1 MNRRVGI
8 IGFPLRHTVS
18 PAFQQAAFDHH
29 GLPARYEV
37 WETPPDDLERR
48 VAELRSEPL
57 LGFNVTVP
65 HKEAVLP
72 LLDEVTD
79 WARTVG
85 AVNTVATDGR
95 RLVGHNTDADGFLR
109 ALRQDGAFEPQDRR
123 VLVLGAGGS
132 ARAVCAVLAREGAA
146 AIAIANRTVERAEA
160 LAEEVRSHDTE
171 ARALSLDRD
180 ALAAALHGPATP
192 DLIVNCTSLGMRH
205 GPQEALSPLGADLI
219 PTGTLVYDLV
229 YNPPETPLL
238 RAARAAGARTLEGLP
253 MLIYQG
259 AAAFRLWT
267 GLEPP
272 VDVMFR
278 AARRALTE
286 E

>member
-1 MNRRVGI
+1 MTMSVGI
-8 IGFPLRHTVS
+8 IGFPIRHTVS

-29 GLPARYEV
+29 RVSARYDV

-48 VAELRSEPL
+48 VADLRAGPL

-72 LLDEVTD
+72 LLDDVTG
-79 WARTVG
+79 WARTIG
-85 AVNTVATDGR
+85 AVNTVAVDGQ

-109 ALRQDGAFEPQDRR
+109 ALRHDGAFEPRGRR

-132 ARAVCAVLAREGAA
+132 ARAVCAVLAREGVA
-146 AIAIANRTVERAEA
+146 AIAVANRTVERAEA
-160 LAEEVRSHDTE
+160 LAEAARAEGAE

-180 ALAAALHGPATP
+180 SLAAVLRGPTPP

-219 PTGTLVYDLV
+219 PTGTLIYDLV

-238 RAARAAGARTLEGLP
+238 AAARAAGARTLGGLP

-259 AAAFRLWT
+259 AAAFWLWT
-267 GLEPP
+267 GMEPP
-272 VDVMFR
+272 VELMLQT
-278 AARRALTE
+278 AREALA
-286 E
+286 